1 MSVTMAV
8 RTQALQIVEAGF
20 MPFVHFGASRR
31 IMTDFSACLA
41 IGDADYL
48 HGLHLASL
56 TEFALNNS
64 EAIDFVRIR
73 GGFAR
78 HFLQG
83 FV

>member
-1 MSVTMAV
+1 MQVVLIPGIMSDR
-8 RTQALQIVEAGF
+8 RTWAPLAGRF
-20 MPFVHFGASRR
+20 GVHDVG
-31 IMTDFSACLA
+31 TL
-41 IGDADYL
+41 
-48 HGLHLASL
+48 
-56 TEFALNNS
+56 FALNNS